1 MLLYSRVEPISA
13 TQLRSAVI
21 SGELWLEMQMA
32 SGPMTGAKYYA
43 CKVRKPD
50 IAACLIIIYLTN
62 NCPAGFAFLQLHI
75 DFSLF
80 ATASSLYG
88 HQTCKL

>member
-1 MLLYSRVEPISA
+1 MSA

-50 IAACLIIIYLTN
+50 IAASPHYNL
-62 NCPAGFAFLQLHI
+62 
-75 DFSLF
+75 S
-80 ATASSLYG
+80 
-88 HQTCKL
+88 HQ